1 MLRDDIDKRFLEA
14 MKAKD
19 AETLSALRNLR
30 SALKNYAIE
39 KMAKELTDEM
49 IVEVVSREVKK
60 LKDALADFE
69 KAGREDLAAANR
81 KEIGI
86 YTIWLPKQLS
96 AEEVLAVVRQ
106 VAAERGLSGL
116 PADRIRG
123 GFGAGAGPIRDGRA
137 VSSDRRGP
145 ATAEEPDWLDPGL
158 R

>member
-106 VAAERGLSGL
+106 VAAELGLSG
-116 PADRIRG
+116 PAA
-123 GFGAGAGPIRDGRA
+123 FGRLMGESMKHLKGLSDGTVVGAA
-137 VSSDRRGP
+137 VKEVLQ
-145 ATAEEPDWLDPGL
+145 T
-158 R
+158 